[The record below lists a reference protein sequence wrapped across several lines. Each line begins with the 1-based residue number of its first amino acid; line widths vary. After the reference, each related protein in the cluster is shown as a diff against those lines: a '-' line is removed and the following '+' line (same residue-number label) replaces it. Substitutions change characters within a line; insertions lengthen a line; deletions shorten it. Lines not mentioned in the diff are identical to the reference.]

1 MHLKI
6 KKTNKKI
13 IVNNSSDRNQIKSRL
28 FESATKFEKNNH
40 LIDLYLVIVKYEWVI
55 FQILRHSQNIL
66 TLCNWKLEEIG
77 AEARIINRCL
87 FSIM

>member
-28 FESATKFEKNNH
+28 FESATKFEKKQPF
-40 LIDLYLVIVKYEWVI
+40 DLYLVIVKYEWVI

>member
-40 LIDLYLVIVKYEWVI
+40 LT
-55 FQILRHSQNIL
+55 F
-66 TLCNWKLEEIG
+66 T
-77 AEARIINRCL
+77 
-87 FSIM
+87 